1 MKITSADK
9 VNGCLLRTD
18 HDRWVFRVYDENY
31 NIKDYEI
38 FHSDLVI
45 TIDDTDAFFYER
57 EDGRL
62 VLDHS
67 PETLGIDI
75 NHNNTMLS
83 DDQLIKAF
91 EYYCESDE
99 GVLKFDYQLRE
110 EWKIQQLA
118 RWKEAF
124 RKASIHE

>member
-67 PETLGIDI
+67 PETLG
-75 NHNNTMLS
+75 
-83 DDQLIKAF
+83 K
-91 EYYCESDE
+91 
-99 GVLKFDYQLRE
+99 
-110 EWKIQQLA
+110 
-118 RWKEAF
+118 
-124 RKASIHE
+124 

>member
-1 MKITSADK
+1 VKITSADK
-9 VNGCLLRTD
+9 VNGCLIHTGEGKFI
-18 HDRWVFRVYDENY
+18 FRVYDENY

-67 PETLGIDI
+67 PETLG
-75 NHNNTMLS
+75 
-83 DDQLIKAF
+83 K
-91 EYYCESDE
+91 
-99 GVLKFDYQLRE
+99 
-110 EWKIQQLA
+110 
-118 RWKEAF
+118 
-124 RKASIHE
+124 

>member
-1 MKITSADK
+1 VKTTSADK
-9 VNGCLLRTD
+9 VNGCLLRVD
-18 HDRWVFRVYDENY
+18 LDKWVFRVYDENY

-67 PETLGIDI
+67 PETLG
-75 NHNNTMLS
+75 
-83 DDQLIKAF
+83 KA
-91 EYYCESDE
+91 
-99 GVLKFDYQLRE
+99 
-110 EWKIQQLA
+110 
-118 RWKEAF
+118 
-124 RKASIHE
+124 